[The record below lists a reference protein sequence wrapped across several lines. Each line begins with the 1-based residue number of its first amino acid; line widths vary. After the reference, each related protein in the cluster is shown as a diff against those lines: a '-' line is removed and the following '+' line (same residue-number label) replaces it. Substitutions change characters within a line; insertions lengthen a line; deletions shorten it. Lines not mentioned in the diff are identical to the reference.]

1 MNVLRNEGQKGIT
14 LIALVVTII
23 VLLILAGIS
32 ITMLMGQNGILSRAV
47 DAKEKTGI
55 TQEEELVNLAVSDAL
70 SKGLGELTTENI
82 DEALKNNGLNGDL
95 SGDGPWIYIGEYKEY
110 EIEKNGKTT
119 STIIDKAYT
128 SKVIRVMGNYGVTGG
143 NKIIELNEEE
153 NDSEN
158 TSWKKI
164 NRGKEVKEIN
174 KVKKKFAVG
183 GRYYVIDDKGD
194 LYAWGKDSCGELGI
208 ENNNDP
214 EVIKKVNGISNVEDI
229 YSDGSSVYAKTVNG
243 EIYSWGWNYD
253 GRLGTGST
261 GNQTT
266 PVKLEG
272 LSNIEKIYNNGS
284 AIFAKSKT
292 GEIYA
297 WGSNSEGRT
306 GTGSEESYIASPKKV
321 EGLNNVDEIYA
332 SYYYSAAKTTNGD
345 LYVWGYNAYG
355 QLGIGNTVDQK
366 SPVKIEGIS
375 NVEKVY
381 IGNGSTIVQNKLGE
395 LYSCGSNW
403 NGVLGLGTTEAQT
416 SFTKIN
422 GISNITNVY
431 ISSNY
436 VLAKANSGDLYA
448 WGSNDSG
455 QLGIGNNTDQTKPT
469 KINIKVEDVYIVD
482 YDSESIIVK
491 NTEGELY
498 AWGKNDYGQLGIG
511 NYEDQNTP
519 VKMNGNI
526 KELYNIYSM
535 SLLGKTSNNELYAW
549 GDNSDR
555 MLGIDSYEDQNAP
568 VRVPKFSDCKVDAIE
583 IEGSSGSVKKIII
596 TDQNDIYVNTSYYP
610 I

>member
-1 MNVLRNEGQKGIT
+1 MNVLRNKGQKGIT

-23 VLLILAGIS
+23 VLIILAGIS
-32 ITMLMGQNGILSRAV
+32 IIMLMGQNGILSRAV

-70 SKGLGELTTENI
+70 ATGLGELATENI

-110 EIEKNGKTT
+110 DIEKNGKTT
-119 STIIDKAYT
+119 STIIDKAYA
-128 SKVIRVMGNYGVTGG
+128 SKVIKVMGNYGVTGG
-143 NKIIELNEEE
+143 NKIIELNAEE

-158 TSWKKI
+158 TSWKKV
-164 NRGKEVKEIN
+164 NKGKELKEIN
-174 KVKKKFAVG
+174 KVKKKFAVE

-194 LYAWGKDSCGELGI
+194 LYAWGEDSYGELGI
-208 ENNNDP
+208 ENNNNP
-214 EVIKKVNGISNVEDI
+214 EVLKKVNGISNVEDI
-229 YSDGSSVYAKTVNG
+229 YANGESVYAKTANG
-243 EIYSWGWNYD
+243 YIYSWGWNYD

-261 GNQTT
+261 ARQKT

-297 WGSNSEGRT
+297 WGSNSKGDT
-306 GTGSEESYIASPKKV
+306 GTGSEEGYIASPKKI
-321 EGLNNVDEIYA
+321 EGLNNVDEIYS
-332 SYYYSAAKTTNGD
+332 SYYYSFAKTTNGE
-345 LYVWGYNAYG
+345 LYAWGGNDYG
-355 QLGIGNTVDQK
+355 QLGNGDKVNQRI
-366 SPVKIEGIS
+366 PVKIEGIS

-381 IGNGSTIVQNKLGE
+381 IGNDSTIVQNKLGE

-448 WGSNDSG
+448 WGSNEGG
-455 QLGIGNNTDQTKPT
+455 QLGIGNNIDQTKPN
-469 KINIKVEDVYIVD
+469 KINIKVEDVYILD
-482 YDSESIIVK
+482 RGGESIIVK

-511 NYEDQNTP
+511 NYKDQNIP

-526 KELYNIYSM
+526 KELYNVYGM
-535 SLLGKTSNNELYAW
+535 ALFGKTSNNELYAW
-549 GDNSDR
+549 GNNSFR
-555 MLGIDSYEDQNAP
+555 MLGIGSNENQNAP
-568 VRVPKFSDCKVDAIE
+568 VKVPELSNCKVDAID
-583 IEGSSGSVKKIII
+583 IEGPIGRVEKIII
-596 TDQNDIYVNTSYYP
+596 TDKNDIYVNFSSYP

>member
-1 MNVLRNEGQKGIT
+1 MNVLRNKGQKGIT

-55 TQEEELVNLAVSDAL
+55 TKEEELVNLAVSDAL
-70 SKGLGELTTENI
+70 ATGLGELATENI

-110 EIEKNGKTT
+110 DIEKNGKTT
-119 STIIDKAYT
+119 STIIDKAYA
-128 SKVIRVMGNYGVTGG
+128 SKVIKVMGNYGVTGG
-143 NKIIELNEEE
+143 NKIIELNAEE

-158 TSWKKI
+158 TSWKKV
-164 NRGKEVKEIN
+164 NKGKELKEIN
-174 KVKKKFAVG
+174 KVKKKFAVE

-194 LYAWGKDSCGELGI
+194 LYAWGEDSYGELGI
-208 ENNNDP
+208 ENNNNP
-214 EVIKKVNGISNVEDI
+214 EVLKKVNGISNVEDI
-229 YSDGSSVYAKTVNG
+229 YANGDSVYAKTANG
-243 EIYSWGWNYD
+243 EIYSWGLNFD
-253 GRLGTGST
+253 GKLGTGST
-261 GNQTT
+261 ARQKT

-297 WGSNSEGRT
+297 WGNNTEGDT
-306 GTGSEESYIASPKKV
+306 GTGSEKGYIASPKKI
-321 EGLNNVDEIYA
+321 EGLNNVDEIYS
-332 SYYYSAAKTTNGD
+332 SYYYSFAKTTNGE
-345 LYVWGYNAYG
+345 LYAWGKNDYG
-355 QLGIGNTVDQK
+355 QLGNGDKVNQRI
-366 SPVKIEGIS
+366 PVKIEGIS

-381 IGNGSTIVQNKLGE
+381 IGNDSTIVQNKLGE

-448 WGSNDSG
+448 WGSNESG
-455 QLGIGNNTDQTKPT
+455 QLGIGNNIDQTKPN
-469 KINIKVEDVYIVD
+469 KINIKVEDVYILD
-482 YDSESIIVK
+482 CDGESIIVK

-526 KELYNIYSM
+526 KELYNVYDM
-535 SLLGKTSNNELYAW
+535 ALFGKTSNNELYAW
-549 GDNSDR
+549 GDNSDG
-555 MLGIDSYEDQNAP
+555 MLGIGSNENQNAP
-568 VRVPKFSDCKVDAIE
+568 VKVPELSNCKVDAID
-583 IEGSSGSVKKIII
+583 IEGPIGRVEKIII
-596 TDQNDIYVNTSYYP
+596 TDKNDIYVNFSSYP